1 MNRSYTPGTCSIDIS
16 APGGVEALLALH
28 RGIFGGFRM
37 TEGSGTEGGEGAAG
51 GTGSTGTGGAAGK
64 VEEVG
69 ENGFPEK
76 TPVKDMTGDQ
86 QVAYWKHQA
95 RKHEDRVKTM
105 SDYDA
110 LKAERDELKS
120 KTQTADEK
128 AIDAAKAEAAT
139 AATTAERAKLAPK
152 LVAAEFKA
160 INAGRIDVD
169 KMKDVLDGLDYT
181 KFLTPEG
188 DADADKVKRFVDGI
202 APADGKRK
210 WPDMGQGRRSSQKT
224 TGVDA
229 GRALFTDRRPAS
241 K

>member
-16 APGGVEALLALH
+16 APGGVEALLDFH
-28 RGIFGGFRM
+28 HGIFGGFHM
-37 TEGSGTEGGEGAAG
+37 TDGATEGSG
-51 GTGSTGTGGAAGK
+51 GTGGGGDTGGAGGK
-64 VEEVG
+64 AEEVG

-76 TPVKDMTGDQ
+76 TPIKDMTIDQ
-86 QVAYWKHQA
+86 QAAYWKHQA
-95 RKHEDRVKTM
+95 RKHEDRVRTM

-128 AIDAAKAEAAT
+128 ALEAAKAEATT

-152 LVAAEFKA
+152 LVTAEFKA
-160 INAGRIDVD
+160 INAGRIDAD
-169 KMKDVLDGLDYT
+169 KLKDVLDGLDYT

-229 GRALFTDRRPAS
+229 GRALFADRRPTS